1 MRCEAFVKSVS
12 PSMNINKE
20 TIKNIPVIKQFITL
34 LHKVKFPNLQGSS
47 LYDIIKLY
55 LSGIISGDVTHR
67 ASAIAFS
74 FFMALFPF
82 ALFLL
87 NLIPFIPLNN
97 FQNDFLIFVSQSVP
111 PNTYDAIEAILKDI
125 LNNSYKGL
133 LSSGFLLSIFLM
145 SNGINALL
153 DGFEMSKNISE
164 KRGYFRQYA
173 IAIALSLIIA
183 FLLLLTVATLIFVA
197 VVIHKIETQSG
208 YVSKIP
214 LIETSRYLF
223 VFIMILFITSTL
235 YKFGTKES
243 KHISF
248 ISYGSV
254 TTTILFVLTSYVFGI
269 YVEKFA
275 RYNELYGSIGT
286 LLVMMFYVWL
296 NSILVL
302 LGFELNAFIFQL
314 KTTTNEKMS

>member
-1 MRCEAFVKSVS
+1 
-12 PSMNINKE
+12 MNINKE
-20 TIKNIPVIKQFITL
+20 TIKNLPVIKQLIAL
-34 LHKVKFPNLQGSS
+34 LQKVKFPSLQHSS

-87 NLIPFIPLNN
+87 NLIPFIPLDN
-97 FQNDFLIFVSQSVP
+97 FQDDFLIFVSQSVP

-125 LNNSYKGL
+125 LNNSYNGL
-133 LSSGFLLSIFLM
+133 LSSGFLLSVFLM

-153 DGFEMSKNISE
+153 DGFEMSKNISK
-164 KRGYFRQYA
+164 KRGYIHQYA
-173 IAIALSLIIA
+173 VAIALSLIIA

-197 VVIHKIETQSG
+197 VFIHQVESQSG

-214 LIETSRYLF
+214 LIETSRYIF
-223 VFIMILFITSTL
+223 VFLMILFITSTL

-248 ISYGSV
+248 LSYGSV
-254 TTTILFVLTSYVFGI
+254 LTTVLFVLTSYLFGI

-296 NSILVL
+296 NCILVL

-314 KTTTNEKMS
+314 KASSKGKTE

>member
-1 MRCEAFVKSVS
+1 
-12 PSMNINKE
+12 MNINKE
-20 TIKNIPVIKQFITL
+20 TIKSKPIVKQIIL
-34 LHKVKFPNLQGSS
+34 LLQQIRFPSLKGTS
-47 LYDIIKLY
+47 LYDVIKLY
-55 LSGIISGDVTHR
+55 VLGIISGGVTHR

-87 NLIPFIPLNN
+87 NLIPFIPLDN
-97 FQNDFLIFVSQSVP
+97 FQNDFLVFVSQSVP
-111 PNTYDAIEAILKDI
+111 PNTYDAIETILKDI

-153 DGFEMSKNISE
+153 DGFEMSKNISI
-164 KRGYFRQYA
+164 KRGFFSQYI
-173 IAIALSLIIA
+173 IAIALSIVIA

-197 VVIHKIETQSG
+197 VLIHQFESQSG
-208 YVSKIP
+208 YVSKIS
-214 LIETSRYLF
+214 LIESSRYLF
-223 VFIMILFITSTL
+223 VIIMILIITSTL
-235 YKFGTKES
+235 YKFGTKET

-248 ISYGSV
+248 ISYGSIM
-254 TTTILFVLTSYVFGI
+254 TTVLFVLTSYLFGI

-296 NSILVL
+296 NCILIL

-314 KTTTNEKMS
+314 KTSKKE

>member
-1 MRCEAFVKSVS
+1 VFVAK
-12 PSMNINKE
+12 MMKFNKE
-20 TIKNIPVIKQFITL
+20 SIKNALIIKQFIIL
-34 LHKVKFPNLQGSS
+34 LQRIQFPSLQGSS

-55 LSGIISGDVTHR
+55 FSGIVSGGVTHR

-82 ALFLL
+82 ALFIL
-87 NLIPFIPLNN
+87 NLIPFIPLEN
-97 FQNDFLIFVSQSVP
+97 FQNDFLTFVSKSVP

-133 LSSGFLLSIFLM
+133 LSSGFLLSVFLM

-164 KRGYFRQYA
+164 KRGYFHQYA
-173 IAIALSLIIA
+173 IAIVLSLIIA
-183 FLLLLTVATLIFVA
+183 FLILLTVAILIFVA
-197 VVIHKIETQSG
+197 VFIHQVETQSG

-214 LIETSRYLF
+214 LIETTRYLF
-223 VFIMILFITSTL
+223 VVLMILFITSAL
-235 YKFGTKES
+235 YKFGTRES

-254 TTTILFVLTSYVFGI
+254 MTTVLFLLTSNLFGI

-296 NSILVL
+296 NCILIL

-314 KTTTNEKMS
+314 KSTKKV

>member
-1 MRCEAFVKSVS
+1 MKFK
-12 PSMNINKE
+12 KE
-20 TIKNIPVIKQFITL
+20 SIKNAPIIKQFIVL
-34 LHKVKFPNLQGSS
+34 LKRIQFPSLQGSS

-55 LSGIISGDVTHR
+55 LSGIVSGGVTHR

-87 NLIPFIPLNN
+87 NLIPFIPLEN
-97 FQNDFLIFVSQSVP
+97 FQNDFLTFVSKSVP

-125 LNNSYKGL
+125 LNNSYNGL
-133 LSSGFLLSIFLM
+133 LSSGFILSVFLM

-153 DGFEMSKNISE
+153 DGFELSKNISE
-164 KRGYFRQYA
+164 KRGYFQQYA
-173 IAIALSLIIA
+173 IAIVLSLIIA
-183 FLLLLTVATLIFVA
+183 FLILLTVAILIFVA
-197 VVIHKIETQSG
+197 VFIHQVETQSG

-214 LIETSRYLF
+214 LIETIRYLF
-223 VFIMILFITSTL
+223 VVLMILFITSTL
-235 YKFGTKES
+235 YKFGTRES

-254 TTTILFVLTSYVFGI
+254 MTTVLFLLTSNLFGI

-286 LLVMMFYVWL
+286 LLVMMFYIWL
-296 NSILVL
+296 NCILIL

-314 KTTTNEKMS
+314 KSTKKE

>member
-1 MRCEAFVKSVS
+1 MFVAKKK
-12 PSMNINKE
+12 MKFNKE
-20 TIKNIPVIKQFITL
+20 SIKNAPIIKQFIIL
-34 LHKVKFPNLQGSS
+34 LQRIQFPSLQGSS

-55 LSGIISGDVTHR
+55 LSGIVSGGVTHR

-87 NLIPFIPLNN
+87 NLIPFIPLEN
-97 FQNDFLIFVSQSVP
+97 FQNDFLTFVSKSVP
-111 PNTYDAIEAILKDI
+111 PNTYEAIEAILKDI

-133 LSSGFLLSIFLM
+133 LSSGFLLSVFLM

-164 KRGYFRQYA
+164 KRGYFHQYA
-173 IAIALSLIIA
+173 IAIVLSLIIA
-183 FLLLLTVATLIFVA
+183 FLILLTVAILIFVA
-197 VVIHKIETQSG
+197 VVIHQVETQSG

-214 LIETSRYLF
+214 LIETTRYLF
-223 VFIMILFITSTL
+223 VVLMILFITSAL
-235 YKFGTKES
+235 YKFGTRES

-254 TTTILFVLTSYVFGI
+254 MTTVLFLLTSNLFGI

-286 LLVMMFYVWL
+286 LLVMMFYIWL
-296 NSILVL
+296 NCILIL

-314 KTTTNEKMS
+314 KSTKKV

>member
-1 MRCEAFVKSVS
+1 MKF
-12 PSMNINKE
+12 NKE
-20 TIKNIPVIKQFITL
+20 SIKNAPIIKQFIVL
-34 LHKVKFPNLQGSS
+34 LKRIQFPSLQGSS

-55 LSGIISGDVTHR
+55 LSGIVSGGVTHR

-87 NLIPFIPLNN
+87 NLIPFIPLKN
-97 FQNDFLIFVSQSVP
+97 FQNDFLTFVSKSVP

-125 LNNSYKGL
+125 LNNSYNGL
-133 LSSGFLLSIFLM
+133 LSSGFILSVFLM

-153 DGFEMSKNISE
+153 DGFELSKNISE
-164 KRGYFRQYA
+164 KRGYFQQYA
-173 IAIALSLIIA
+173 IAIVLSLIIA
-183 FLLLLTVATLIFVA
+183 FLILLTVAILIFVA
-197 VVIHKIETQSG
+197 VFIHQVETQSG

-214 LIETSRYLF
+214 LIETIRYLF
-223 VFIMILFITSTL
+223 VVLMILFITSTL
-235 YKFGTKES
+235 YKFGTRES

-254 TTTILFVLTSYVFGI
+254 MTTVLFLLTSNLFGI

-286 LLVMMFYVWL
+286 LLVMMFYIWL
-296 NSILVL
+296 NCILIL

-314 KTTTNEKMS
+314 KSTKKE

>member
-1 MRCEAFVKSVS
+1 
-12 PSMNINKE
+12 MNINIRN
-20 TIKNIPVIKQFITL
+20 IKNFPLIKQLIAVLQQIQFSS
-34 LHKVKFPNLQGSS
+34 LQGTS

-55 LSGIISGDVTHR
+55 VSGILTGGVTHR

-87 NLIPFIPLNN
+87 NLIPFIPLEN
-97 FQNDFLIFVSQSVP
+97 FQADFLAFVSQSVP
-111 PNTYDAIEAILKDI
+111 PNTYDAVETILKDI

-133 LSSGFLLSIFLM
+133 LSSGFFLSIFLM

-153 DGFEMSKNISE
+153 DGFEMSKNISV

-173 IAIALSLIIA
+173 IAIGLSLIIA
-183 FLLLLTVATLIFVA
+183 VLLLLTVALLIFVA
-197 VVIHKIETQSG
+197 VIIHQIEAKSG
-208 YVSKIP
+208 YVSKISI
-214 LIETSRYLF
+214 IEISRY
-223 VFIMILFITSTL
+223 VFIFLMILLITSTL
-235 YKFGTKES
+235 YKFGTKETRNV
-243 KHISF
+243 SF

-254 TTTILFVLTSYVFGI
+254 MTTILFVLTSYLFGI

-296 NSILVL
+296 NCILAL
-302 LGFELNAFIFQL
+302 IGFELNAFIFQL
-314 KTTTNEKMS
+314 KQKKV

>member
-1 MRCEAFVKSVS
+1 MMKF
-12 PSMNINKE
+12 NKE
-20 TIKNIPVIKQFITL
+20 SIKNALIIKQFIIL
-34 LHKVKFPNLQGSS
+34 LQRIQFPSLQGSS

-55 LSGIISGDVTHR
+55 LSGIVSGGVTHR

-87 NLIPFIPLNN
+87 NLIPFIPLEN
-97 FQNDFLIFVSQSVP
+97 FQNDFLTFVSKSVP
-111 PNTYDAIEAILKDI
+111 PNTYEAIEAILKDI
-125 LNNSYKGL
+125 LNNSYNGL
-133 LSSGFLLSIFLM
+133 LSSGFLLSVFLM

-164 KRGYFRQYA
+164 KRGYFHQYA
-173 IAIALSLIIA
+173 IAIVLSLIIA
-183 FLLLLTVATLIFVA
+183 FLILLTVAILIFVA
-197 VVIHKIETQSG
+197 VFIHQVETQSG

-214 LIETSRYLF
+214 LIETTRYLF
-223 VFIMILFITSTL
+223 VMLMILFITSAL
-235 YKFGTKES
+235 YKFGTRES

-254 TTTILFVLTSYVFGI
+254 MTTVLFLLTSNLFGI

-286 LLVMMFYVWL
+286 LLVMMFYIWL
-296 NSILVL
+296 NCILIL

-314 KTTTNEKMS
+314 KSTKKV

>member
-1 MRCEAFVKSVS
+1 
-12 PSMNINKE
+12 MNINKE
-20 TIKNIPVIKQFITL
+20 TIKSKPIIKQVIL
-34 LHKVKFPNLQGSS
+34 LLQQIQFPSLKGTS
-47 LYDIIKLY
+47 LYDVIKLY
-55 LSGIISGDVTHR
+55 LFGIISGGVTHR

-87 NLIPFIPLNN
+87 NLIPFIPLEN
-97 FQNDFLIFVSQSVP
+97 FQNDFLVFVSQSVP
-111 PNTYDAIEAILKDI
+111 PNTYDAIETILKDI
-125 LNNSYKGL
+125 LNNSYNGL

-153 DGFEMSKNISE
+153 DGFEMSKNISI
-164 KRGYFRQYA
+164 KRGFFSQYI
-173 IAIALSLIIA
+173 IAIALSIVIA

-197 VVIHKIETQSG
+197 VLIHQFESQSG

-214 LIETSRYLF
+214 LIESTRYLF
-223 VFIMILFITSTL
+223 VIIMILIITSTL
-235 YKFGTKES
+235 YKFGTKET
-243 KHISF
+243 KQISF

-254 TTTILFVLTSYVFGI
+254 MTTVLFVLTSYLFGI

-296 NSILVL
+296 NCILIL

-314 KTTTNEKMS
+314 KTSKKE

>member
-1 MRCEAFVKSVS
+1 
-12 PSMNINKE
+12 MNFDKE
-20 TIKNIPVIKQFITL
+20 TIKNLPVIKQLITL
-34 LHKVKFPNLQGSS
+34 LHKVKFPSLQHNS

-87 NLIPFIPLNN
+87 NLIPFIPLEN

-111 PNTYDAIEAILKDI
+111 PNTYDAIESILKDI
-125 LNNSYKGL
+125 LNNSYNGL

-197 VVIHKIETQSG
+197 VFIHQVETQSG
-208 YVSKIP
+208 YVSKVP

-223 VFIMILFITSTL
+223 VFLMILFITSTL

-254 TTTILFVLTSYVFGI
+254 TTTILFVLTSYVFGV

-296 NSILVL
+296 NCILVL

-314 KTTTNEKMS
+314 KSTTKEKIS

>member
-1 MRCEAFVKSVS
+1 MKF
-12 PSMNINKE
+12 NKE
-20 TIKNIPVIKQFITL
+20 SIKNAPIIKQFIFL
-34 LHKVKFPNLQGSS
+34 LKRIQFPSLQGSS

-55 LSGIISGDVTHR
+55 LSGIISGGVTHR

-87 NLIPFIPLNN
+87 NLIPFIPLEN
-97 FQNDFLIFVSQSVP
+97 FQNDFLTFVSKSVP
-111 PNTYDAIEAILKDI
+111 PNTFDAIETILKDI
-125 LNNSYKGL
+125 LNNSYNGL
-133 LSSGFLLSIFLM
+133 LSSGFLLSVFLM

-153 DGFEMSKNISE
+153 DGFELSKNISE
-164 KRGYFRQYA
+164 KRGYFHQYV
-173 IAIALSLIIA
+173 IAIVLSLIIA
-183 FLLLLTVATLIFVA
+183 FLILLTVAILIFIA
-197 VVIHKIETQSG
+197 VFIHQVETQSG

-214 LIETSRYLF
+214 LIETIRYLF
-223 VFIMILFITSTL
+223 VVLMILFITSAL
-235 YKFGTKES
+235 YKFGTRES

-254 TTTILFVLTSYVFGI
+254 MTTVLFLLTSNLFGI

-286 LLVMMFYVWL
+286 LLVMMFYIWL
-296 NSILVL
+296 NCILIL

-314 KTTTNEKMS
+314 KSTKKE

>member
-1 MRCEAFVKSVS
+1 VFVAK
-12 PSMNINKE
+12 MMKFNKE
-20 TIKNIPVIKQFITL
+20 SIKNAPIIKQFIIL
-34 LHKVKFPNLQGSS
+34 LQRIQFPSLQGSS

-55 LSGIISGDVTHR
+55 LSGIVSGGVTHR

-82 ALFLL
+82 ALFIL
-87 NLIPFIPLNN
+87 NLIPFIPLEN
-97 FQNDFLIFVSQSVP
+97 FQNDFLTFVSKSVP

-133 LSSGFLLSIFLM
+133 LSSGFLLSVFLM

-164 KRGYFRQYA
+164 KRGYFHQYA
-173 IAIALSLIIA
+173 IAIVLSLIIA
-183 FLLLLTVATLIFVA
+183 FLIILTVAILIFVA
-197 VVIHKIETQSG
+197 VFIHQVETQSG

-214 LIETSRYLF
+214 LIETTRYLF
-223 VFIMILFITSTL
+223 VVLMILFITSAL
-235 YKFGTKES
+235 YKFGTRES

-254 TTTILFVLTSYVFGI
+254 MTTVLFLLTSNLFGI

-296 NSILVL
+296 NCILIL

-314 KTTTNEKMS
+314 KSTKKV